1 MVPHSWMIK
10 LLELVGT
17 AKNIVNLLKETMKN
31 WKTNLICSNA
41 NLGALRVNCG
51 IFQSDSLSPL
61 LFLVSLLLFTLVL
74 CQVKQGYSFDK
85 GKSNLNHLLFMDDL
99 ELYGG
104 SKPDI
109 GSLMQ
114 TVYTVTDDKCGVLAM
129 RKSKKSECEGITIG
143 SGEVVGKIDDDG
155 YK

>member
-1 MVPHSWMIK
+1 MIK

-31 WKTNLICSNA
+31 WKTNLICSNT
-41 NLGALRVNCG
+41 NLGALRVTCG

-99 ELYGG
+99 KLYGG

-109 GSLMQ
+109 GSLIQ
-114 TVYTVTDDKCGVLAM
+114 TVYTVTDDIA
-129 RKSKKSECEGITIG
+129 
-143 SGEVVGKIDDDG
+143 
-155 YK
+155 

>member
-1 MVPHSWMIK
+1 MIK

-31 WKTNLICSNA
+31 WKTNLICSNT

-99 ELYGG
+99 KLYGG

-109 GSLMQ
+109 GSLIQ
-114 TVYTVTDDKCGVLAM
+114 TVCTVTDDIA
-129 RKSKKSECEGITIG
+129 
-143 SGEVVGKIDDDG
+143 
-155 YK
+155 

>member
-31 WKTNLICSNA
+31 WKTNLICSNT

-99 ELYGG
+99 KLYGG

-109 GSLMQ
+109 GSLIQ
-114 TVYTVTDDKCGVLAM
+114 TVYTVTDDIA
-129 RKSKKSECEGITIG
+129 
-143 SGEVVGKIDDDG
+143 
-155 YK
+155 

>member
-85 GKSNLNHLLFMDDL
+85 GKSNLNYLLFMDDL